1 MFDPAVL
8 VDDDGTG
15 YIYFGGGVPSGQEAN
30 PKTGRVAKLG
40 DDMISIVGTPEVIDA
55 PYLFEDSGINKIN
68 GKYYYSYCT
77 NWNTGGNPYGFQNAQ
92 IAYMVSDSPMGP
104 FTYAGVVMENPSA
117 LGGGGNNHHFMCTLN
132 GKLYMFYHARSVEDK
147 MGIHLNYR
155 SPMVN
160 EVTVSSDGSISVT
173 PTMAG
178 VSQLKTLNPYEK
190 IQAETIYRQ
199 GGINVSGEGDTIVTD
214 IQKGDWIGI
223 AGADFSNGAGSVT
236 ISVKSANGGAVK
248 ICTGDENGTVVGYIE
263 VPATGGTFTEVS
275 APVSGLSGT
284 QDVYLIFSD
293 EMELDYWYF
302 Q

>member
-15 YIYFGGGVPSGQEAN
+15 YLYFGGGVPEGQSAN
-30 PKTGRVAKLG
+30 PKTARVVKLG
-40 DDMISIVGTPEVIDA
+40 DDMISLAGTPQEIDA

-77 NWNTGGNPYGFQNAQ
+77 NWSTSGNSYGFNNAE

-104 FTYAGVVMENPSA
+104 FTYSGIVLENPGA
-117 LGGGGNNHHFMCTLN
+117 LGGGGNNHHCMCTLN
-132 GKLYMFYHARSVEDK
+132 GKLYIFYHARSVEDK

-160 EVTVSSDGSISVT
+160 EVTVSADGSISAK

-178 VSQLKTLNPYEK
+178 VAQTVALNPYEK

-199 GGINVSGEGDTIVTD
+199 GGINVSGLGDTVVTD
-214 IQKGDWIGI
+214 IQKGDWISV
-223 AGADFSNGAGSVT
+223 AGADFSKGASKVT
-236 ISVKSANGGAVK
+236 VRVSSSTGGAIKV
-248 ICTGDENGTVVGYIE
+248 CTGDENGSAVGYID
-263 VPATGGTFTEVS
+263 VPATGGAFTEVTAS
-275 APVSGLSGT
+275 VSGLSGT
-284 QDVYLIFSD
+284 KDVYLIFSD
-293 EMELDYWYF
+293 EMEIDYWYF
-302 Q
+302 S